1 MSLKIKIENR
11 LNELKQAEIETEVQL
26 WAIRGAIQE
35 LEQVTLPMIEEAE
48 DNEPDIIELTNTE

>member
-11 LNELKQAEIETEVQL
+11 LTELKQAEIETEVQL

-48 DNEPDIIELTNTE
+48 DNEPEIIELTNTA